1 MEIYRTKPK
10 NDIIIVD
17 EKYLIEIE
25 KLAKL
30 NEENIMKLA
39 EQKYLEYIKENGI
52 DMKININNVEDIIYN
67 KNIVD
72 EINYDERGYPVS
84 ITDEIKQNIS
94 DNVKKY
100 INEHFISYKEDCQN
114 IIKREWNK
122 NKNNYTKKYK
132 RRSITF
138 CILFITS
145 MIALI
150 TLLFTSNTL

>member
-1 MEIYRTKPK
+1 MEIYRIKPK

-25 KLAKL
+25 ELAKL
-30 NEENIMKLA
+30 NQENIMKLA

-100 INEHFISYKEDCQN
+100 INEHFKSYKEDCQN

-145 MIALI
+145 IIVLI

>member
-1 MEIYRTKPK
+1 MEIYRIKPK

-25 KLAKL
+25 ELAKL
-30 NEENIMKLA
+30 NEENIMKIA

-52 DMKININNVEDIIYN
+52 DMKININNVEDIIYR

-114 IIKREWNK
+114 IINREWNK
-122 NKNNYTKKYK
+122 NKNNYAKKYK

-145 MIALI
+145 IIALI
-150 TLLFTSNTL
+150 TLLFNSNTL

>member
-10 NDIIIVD
+10 NDVIIVD

-25 KLAKL
+25 ELAKL
-30 NEENIMKLA
+30 NQENIMKLA

-100 INEHFISYKEDCQN
+100 INEHFKSYKEDCQN
-114 IIKREWNK
+114 IVKCEWNK
-122 NKNNYTKKYK
+122 YKNNYTKKYK

-138 CILFITS
+138 CILFITAI
-145 MIALI
+145 IALI